1 MSQWYLSYGANQMG
15 PMDKSRAMA
24 QASPERG
31 GGKGE
36 GSIRGPLGSLLGGD

>member
-1 MSQWYLSYGANQMG
+1 ML
-15 PMDKSRAMA
+15 

-36 GSIRGPLGSLLGGD
+36 GSVLGSFGNLFGD